1 LETRNICDFGSHIFV
16 IWLKAAM
23 TAFTQTWQLAL
34 AARPALES
42 GIPTAQRRPALS
54 NHVVSDADFHHHW
67 SMGVD
72 PHKGWDLFAS
82 DPADFFAIC
91 GFIIVVVG
99 GFVWW
104 LRRHLTK
111 ERITMLNER
120 IATIEQKL
128 VLARE
133 EQAAVTKQIEVLK
146 PQLGEARAQL
156 AKATAALIEVKSK
169 PAAVSNAIAQLK
181 EAQSNSTQAFTTV
194 GVLSNANNA
203 LGATLASYLSQQHH
217 WQS

>member
-1 LETRNICDFGSHIFV
+1 LAQGKQWQPYPD
-16 IWLKAAM
+16 LAA
-23 TAFTQTWQLAL
+23 FAL
-34 AARPALES
+34 AARAALES
-42 GIPTAQRRPALS
+42 GIPTAQHHPAPR

-72 PHKGWDLFAS
+72 PHKAWDLFAS
-82 DPADFFAIC
+82 DPVDFLAIC
-91 GFIIVVVG
+91 AFIIVVVG

-104 LRRHLTK
+104 LRRHLTG
-111 ERITMLNER
+111 EGIAMVNER
-120 IATIEQKL
+120 IATIEQRL

-181 EAQSNSTQAFTTV
+181 EAQSNSTQASTTV
-194 GVLSNANNA
+194 GALSNANDA